1 MAQKS
6 GTALGVARAR
16 FVDGLPR
23 KGQELKGAIAL
34 LVATPSAARP
44 REELRRRLHALYASA
59 QVFRLDA
66 LASALKE
73 GIQSLDAAKDGGLSQ
88 DDLDALTL
96 LSTTLPALGRQGEE
110 ERGSVYPSGPRASA
124 PGEDA
129 YESAYPIPRPP
140 SAPAPRA
147 SAGLPPAPRSP
158 SSPGFVVPRPAS
170 VPASSATAPRP
181 ASTSSAKPA
190 ARTASSPGFPA
201 PAATRADA
209 GTTAGVMT
217 ASTSGLGRLP
227 ARPEAP
233 LDTVV
238 SVLVIDAVE
247 TQAAV
252 REALPGERYELFG
265 AGDAEAGLRLA
276 RTVAPDVVLVDV
288 RALAAV
294 PDLVV
299 RLHADAATEL
309 VPVGVLLDE
318 STPVDEEELR
328 QRGVDAI
335 LHKPATSG
343 AIRRL
348 VDRLAVRERSG
359 PSSEGL
365 GEATVE
371 EVADRIAREIRRGLV
386 EAAASGRDQR
396 IELGD
401 GSELLAAAWATIAR
415 VRTELADRSHGK
427 VRFRDGA
434 RRGGPA
440 FMALAGDE
448 DEDRGGDEVSLEG
461 RRVIVADDDPA
472 VVWFFAGLLREAGAH
487 AVECEDGREALD
499 EARRR
504 RPDVIVSD
512 ILMPRLDGLALCREL
527 KRDPGLADVPV
538 ILLSW
543 KEDFLQ
549 RMRELQ
555 SGASGYLRKEAGS
568 GQILSKVREVLRPR
582 ARLEARLRAG
592 GEVRGRIEV
601 VGVRAL
607 LRATADLRGDA
618 RVTLRDAWSL
628 FEVDVRGGQVVDVTR
643 TATDGSF
650 ARGER
655 TLPALLG
662 VSSGRFTVDDAEGSA
677 RPSLRGDTEAMLTE
691 AAERLGAHVDAVSG
705 ANLSRVALVRFD
717 ELLLQAF
724 LRTSIGETR
733 QLVERVAGGES
744 PRALWVDGRVSPVAL
759 ETALVDLARRGAV
772 TSVRDED
779 GEDLVAAALEAR
791 KTHAAKPSLPPRPR
805 EAVEP
810 SSTEPEAADE
820 LAGSAGSAADAFAG
834 SAGSAADELP
844 AIARVDAS
852 VQGSEVD
859 EASELLH
866 APTNP
871 PPAPPAP
878 PRRSFVPEAP
888 SSNEPAEPAPLELR
902 ARAKDTDASPDEA
915 LDAGQP
921 TAKSEPKSEHARGEG
936 TPSAKS
942 AAAATSAKASAPTPR
957 PPEPEESSGLGVGG
971 WIVLVLLFGVAG
983 YFGWRTLRGDSTG
996 GGSSDSRS
1004 TASEA
1009 ATNEASEADPS
1020 AADPSGSPDPATD
1033 PTHPSAADPSDSTDP
1048 STAEPASNEASEL
1061 SFGRTVPTL
1070 VDPQVAVAEGQGLL
1084 VIEASEQAVQIALR
1098 RRDEERA
1105 RELGAP
1111 PVTLALDEG
1120 QYELVFRSDAGE
1132 SVRFLFVRAG
1142 QTRIVRPE

>member
-44 REELRRRLHALYASA
+44 REEFRRRLHALYASA

-73 GIQSLDAAKDGGLSQ
+73 GIQRLDAAKDTALSQ
-88 DDLDALTL
+88 DDLDALSL
-96 LSTTLPALGRQGEE
+96 LSTTLPALGHQGEE
-110 ERGSVYPSGPRASA
+110 ERGSVFPGGPRASA
-124 PGEDA
+124 PGESFVS
-129 YESAYPIPRPP
+129 SAFPR
-140 SAPAPRA
+140 
-147 SAGLPPAPRSP
+147 
-158 SSPGFVVPRPAS
+158 PRPAS
-170 VPASSATAPRP
+170 SPGMPVPRAASGGLPAAPRVPSSP
-181 ASTSSAKPA
+181 ATP
-190 ARTASSPGFPA
+190 RTPSSPGFPA
-201 PAATRADA
+201 APRSDSAPRSSTVQFPSASSSARIEL
-209 GTTAGVMT
+209 GGMT
-217 ASTSGLGRLP
+217 ASSSGLGRLP

-238 SVLVIDAVE
+238 SVLVIDGVE
-247 TQAAV
+247 SQAAV

-265 AGDAEAGLRLA
+265 ASDAEEGLRLA

-318 STPVDEEELR
+318 ATPVDEEELR
-328 QRGVDAI
+328 GRGVDAV
-335 LHKPATSG
+335 LHKPATAG

-359 PSSEGL
+359 PSAELL
-365 GEATVE
+365 GDATVE

-386 EAAASGRDQR
+386 EAAASGRDER

-448 DEDRGGDEVSLEG
+448 EEDRRGDEVSLEG

-487 AVECEDGREALD
+487 ALECEDGREALD

-592 GEVRGRIEV
+592 GEVRGRIES

-607 LRATADLRGDA
+607 LRATADLRRDA

-628 FEVDVRGGQVVDVTR
+628 FEVDVREGHVVDVTR

-662 VSSGRFTVDDAEGSA
+662 VSSGRFTVDDTEGTA
-677 RPSLRGDTEAMLTE
+677 RPSLRGDSEMLLAE

-724 LRTSIGETR
+724 LRTSLGETR

-744 PRALWVDGRVSPVAL
+744 PRALWDEGNVSPVAL
-759 ETALVDLARRGAV
+759 ETTLVDLARRGAV
-772 TSVRDED
+772 TVVRDDD

-791 KTHAAKPSLPPRPR
+791 RTHAAKPSIPPRPR
-805 EAVEP
+805 AEERAEP
-810 SSTEPEAADE
+810 SDLRDAVTESSPSDEPEAA
-820 LAGSAGSAADAFAG
+820 
-834 SAGSAADELP
+834 P
-844 AIARVDAS
+844 
-852 VQGSEVD
+852 EVD
-859 EASELLH
+859 EVAALLH

-871 PPAPPAP
+871 PPAPPP
-878 PRRSFVPEAP
+878 PSRRSGVPDAP
-888 SSNEPAEPAPLELR
+888 EPPAEPAPLELT
-902 ARAKDTDASPDEA
+902 ARSTKSDSTKSDSTTSDSTTSDSTTSDSTKSDSTTSDSTKSDSTTSDSTTSDSTKSDSTKSDSTTSDSTTKPASP
-915 LDAGQP
+915 
-921 TAKSEPKSEHARGEG
+921 S
-936 TPSAKS
+936 
-942 AAAATSAKASAPTPR
+942 PR
-957 PPEPEESSGLGVGG
+957 PQPESSPEGSGLGVAG
-971 WIVLVLLFGVAG
+971 WIVLVLLFGAAG
-983 YFGWRTLRGDSTG
+983 YFGWRTFRGDPAPTSP
-996 GGSSDSRS
+996 
-1004 TASEA
+1004 ASGV
-1009 ATNEASEADPS
+1009 T
-1020 AADPSGSPDPATD
+1020 SGVETD
-1033 PTHPSAADPSDSTDP
+1033 PNADANQGVD
-1048 STAEPASNEASEL
+1048 AEPNVPRVEGSTTSPSETRDPDAPASHTADETSSEL
-1061 SFGRTVPTL
+1061 SFGRTVPSL
-1070 VDPQVAVAEGQGLL
+1070 VDPQVTVAEGQGLL
-1084 VIEASEQAVQIALR
+1084 VVEASESPVQVALR
-1098 RRDEERA
+1098 RRDEPRY
-1105 RELGAP
+1105 RELGAA

-1142 QTRIVRPE
+1142 QTRIVRPER

>member
-66 LASALKE
+66 LAAALKE

-110 ERGSVYPSGPRASA
+110 ERGSVYPIGPRASA
-124 PGEDA
+124 PGEEP
-129 YESAYPIPRPP
+129 YESAYPLPRPP

-158 SSPGFVVPRPAS
+158 SSPGLVVPRPAS
-170 VPASSATAPRP
+170 VPASSIASATPSTVSARP
-181 ASTSSAKPA
+181 ASTSSAKLPA

-201 PAATRADA
+201 PTSRGDA
-209 GTTAGVMT
+209 GSTAGVMT

-328 QRGVDAI
+328 TRGVDAI

-448 DEDRGGDEVSLEG
+448 EEDRGGDEVSLEG

-592 GEVRGRIEV
+592 GEVRGRIEA

-662 VSSGRFTVDDAEGSA
+662 VSSGRFTVDDAEGTA
-677 RPSLRGDTEAMLTE
+677 RPSLRGDTEALLTE

-724 LRTSIGETR
+724 LRTSLGETR

-805 EAVEP
+805 EAAMESAAQAENEP
-810 SSTEPEAADE
+810 APVAAVVSVAPEADE
-820 LAGSAGSAADAFAG
+820 
-834 SAGSAADELP
+834 
-844 AIARVDAS
+844 V
-852 VQGSEVD
+852 
-859 EASELLH
+859 SELLH

-871 PPAPPAP
+871 PPEPPPP

-888 SSNEPAEPAPLELR
+888 SPNEPAPLELR
-902 ARAKDTDASPDEA
+902 ARAKDAEIDAERAVAKSEA
-915 LDAGQP
+915 AKSESVKSEADKSEAAKSEADKSAA
-921 TAKSEPKSEHARGEG
+921 AKSEPAKSEAA
-936 TPSAKS
+936 PSKTAEAKPS
-942 AAAATSAKASAPTPR
+942 VATSAKVAPSAPTPR
-957 PPEPEESSGLGVGG
+957 PPETDESSGLGVGG

-983 YFGWRTLRGDSTG
+983 YFGWRTFRGDSNREDTPTSAQPDPSSGATG
-996 GGSSDSRS
+996 S
-1004 TASEA
+1004 TAPSVTTEPPEPDAPPTAPSE
-1009 ATNEASEADPS
+1009 P
-1020 AADPSGSPDPATD
+1020 AADLS
-1033 PTHPSAADPSDSTDP
+1033 SA
-1048 STAEPASNEASEL
+1048 EASEL

-1084 VIEASEQAVQIALR
+1084 VIEAAESPSSGQPVQIALR
-1098 RRDEERA
+1098 RRDEERP

-1142 QTRIVRPE
+1142 QTRIVRPER

>member
-34 LVATPSAARP
+34 LVATPNAARP

-66 LASALKE
+66 LATALKE

-124 PGEDA
+124 PGDEA

-158 SSPGFVVPRPAS
+158 SSPGLVVPRPAS
-170 VPASSATAPRP
+170 VPAASVTSSSAASTASPRP
-181 ASTSSAKPA
+181 TSTSSAKLPA
-190 ARTASSPGFPA
+190 ARTASSPGFPS
-201 PAATRADA
+201 PAATSRADGA
-209 GTTAGVMT
+209 TGGVMT

-288 RALAAV
+288 RALASV

-335 LHKPATSG
+335 LHKPATPG

-448 DEDRGGDEVSLEG
+448 EEDRGGDEVSLEG

-607 LRATADLRGDA
+607 LRATADLRSDA

-677 RPSLRGDTEAMLTE
+677 RPSLRGDSEALLTE

-779 GEDLVAAALEAR
+779 GEDLVASALEAR

-810 SSTEPEAADE
+810 SSAEPETSD
-820 LAGSAGSAADAFAG
+820 GI
-834 SAGSAADELP
+834 P
-844 AIARVDAS
+844 AVALVDAS
-852 VQGSEVD
+852 AQESEVD
-859 EASELLH
+859 EVSELLH

-871 PPAPPAP
+871 PPEPPPP

-888 SSNEPAEPAPLELR
+888 SPNEPAEPAPAPLELR
-902 ARAKDTDASPDEA
+902 AREKDAEATREASPEQGR
-915 LDAGQP
+915 DARARESKP
-921 TAKSEPKSEHARGEG
+921 EPAKGEPKSELAKDAG

-942 AAAATSAKASAPTPR
+942 AAETKSASTVSSARASAPTPR
-957 PPEPEESSGLGVGG
+957 PPEPEERSGLGVGG

-983 YFGWRTLRGDSTG
+983 YFGWRTLRGDATRGDSGETSTQPDSA
-996 GGSSDSRS
+996 GSMPS
-1004 TASEA
+1004 TDPSEA
-1009 ATNEASEADPS
+1009 ATNEPSEPPAP
-1020 AADPSGSPDPATD
+1020 PVSPT
-1033 PTHPSAADPSDSTDP
+1033 STDP
-1048 STAEPASNEASEL
+1048 AEPPPVEPGSAEASEL

-1098 RRDEERA
+1098 RRDEERV

-1120 QYELVFRSDAGE
+1120 QYELVFRSEAGE

-1142 QTRIVRPE
+1142 QTRIVRPER

>member
-66 LASALKE
+66 LAAALKE

-147 SAGLPPAPRSP
+147 SAGLPPAPRSS
-158 SSPGFVVPRPAS
+158 SSPGFAVPRPAS
-170 VPASSATAPRP
+170 VPASSATPRP
-181 ASTSSAKPA
+181 TSTSSAKAPA

-201 PAATRADA
+201 PTASRAEA
-209 GTTAGVMT
+209 GATAGVMT

-288 RALAAV
+288 RALSAV

-328 QRGVDAI
+328 TRGVDAI

-677 RPSLRGDTEAMLTE
+677 RPSLRGDTESLLTE

-779 GEDLVAAALEAR
+779 GEDLVAAALEDR

-805 EAVEP
+805 EATEE
-810 SSTEPEAADE
+810 SLSEPEIEAAPVAPTD
-820 LAGSAGSAADAFAG
+820 ASTMTAADA
-834 SAGSAADELP
+834 
-844 AIARVDAS
+844 
-852 VQGSEVD
+852 VD
-859 EASELLH
+859 EVSELLH

-871 PPAPPAP
+871 PPAPPSP

-888 SSNEPAEPAPLELR
+888 DPKEPDPKAAEAAEPAPLELR
-902 ARAKDTDASPDEA
+902 ARAKDTERDAVAEPAVAEIEPAKDE
-915 LDAGQP
+915 LTPRDAG
-921 TAKSEPKSEHARGEG
+921 KSEPKSEPAKT
-936 TPSAKS
+936 TPNESAETKPSVSASAKS
-942 AAAATSAKASAPTPR
+942 VPTPR

-983 YFGWRTLRGDSTG
+983 YFGWRTLRGDSTRG
-996 GGSSDSRS
+996 D
-1004 TASEA
+1004 ASEA
-1009 ATNEASEADPS
+1009 QSDSASASRSETATNEPSEPAEPADP
-1020 AADPSGSPDPATD
+1020 AAPPPEPAE
-1033 PTHPSAADPSDSTDP
+1033 P

-1098 RRDEERA
+1098 RRDEERP

-1111 PVTLALDEG
+1111 PVTLALEEG
-1120 QYELVFRSDAGE
+1120 QYELVFRSEAGE

-1142 QTRIVRPE
+1142 QTRIVRPER